1 MNWPLRLATPE
12 DVPALEELIPL
23 SVRELQAGCYSPAQM
38 AASLGPVFGVD
49 RQLISDGTCFVV
61 EHERRNVGCG
71 GWSRR
76 KAVFGGDAA
85 REGQDEMLDP
95 QRDPARI
102 RAFFVHP
109 NFARRGIGR
118 TILNACE
125 EAIPRAGYTR
135 IELVATLAGE
145 PLYAAGGYR
154 VLERYEVPLT
164 GGLALPVV
172 RMAKGLA
179 ASLESRLSAIRYFL
193 RLSSNVAT
201 SGQPEPA
208 EFDAIA
214 AAGFDCVI
222 NLALPSST
230 HALSDEAALVAAQ
243 SMEYVHIP
251 VEWEAPRFED
261 FARFAAALRARAGR
275 RLFAHCAMN
284 MRVSAFMYLHRT
296 LVEGV
301 PPDEAAQAL
310 HRIWEPDERWRAFMS
325 EVTARWRAPQEWTWE
340 PERERKR
347 LGMWSRA
354 SSLTWR
360 TGVPPPGLKMR
371 SSAARQT
378 AATPLPPGGT
388 PRLYGRRDACRHIT
402 VLPATFICSWK
413 RSGRNENCCWAFR
426 RC

>member
-1 MNWPLRLATPE
+1 
-12 DVPALEELIPL
+12 
-23 SVRELQAGCYSPAQM
+23 VRELQSGCYSPAQM
-38 AASLGPVFGVD
+38 EAALGPVFGVD
-49 RQLISDGTCFVV
+49 RQLISDGTYFVA
-61 EHERRNVGCG
+61 EHERRIVGCG

-118 TILNACE
+118 AILNACE
-125 EAIPRAGYTR
+125 EAIPRAGFAR

-154 VLERYEVPLT
+154 VVERYEVPLA
-164 GGLALPVV
+164 GGLTLPVV
-172 RMAKGLA
+172 RMVKGLA
-179 ASLESRLSAIRYFL
+179 PSLESRLSAIRNFL

-222 NLALPSST
+222 NLALPTST

-243 SMEYVHIP
+243 GMEYVHIP

-261 FARFAAALRARAGR
+261 FARFEAGVAGARRPTCLCPLRREHACLGLHVSPSHAGR
-275 RLFAHCAMN
+275 GHAVR
-284 MRVSAFMYLHRT
+284 R
-296 LVEGV
+296 GG
-301 PPDEAAQAL
+301 P
-310 HRIWEPDERWRAFMS
+310 
-325 EVTARWRAPQEWTWE
+325 
-340 PERERKR
+340 
-347 LGMWSRA
+347 
-354 SSLTWR
+354 
-360 TGVPPPGLKMR
+360 
-371 SSAARQT
+371 SAAPDLG
-378 AATPLPPGGT
+378 A
-388 PRLYGRRDACRHIT
+388 
-402 VLPATFICSWK
+402 
-413 RSGRNENCCWAFR
+413 
-426 RC
+426 